1 MNKYMVKLEVENM
14 KVGKSILDI
23 RKKNNLSQQQ
33 FAKQF
38 HVTRQTVSN
47 WENEK
52 SYPDLQTLIEISD
65 KYDISIDKMMKEDPQ
80 MIKKIDRER
89 KRFKW
94 LLWALVG
101 IIIVAVA
108 YYWTSPKRTE
118 GKVDRV
124 LFEYEYSELY
134 TSEEFHEAANVV
146 IEHFKTCGA
155 YKNCELVVVGYD
167 ESNSGVD
174 EEDGKE
180 KMVLDIYYTVG
191 WFPIIDF
198 EVPNSSNQIHYW
210 LERDSTDG
218 SWKIVTA
225 GEG

>member
-1 MNKYMVKLEVENM
+1 M

-23 RKKNNLSQQQ
+23 RKKNNLSQEQ

-94 LLWALVG
+94 LLWTLVG
-101 IIIVAVA
+101 IIIVVVA

-134 TSEEFHEAANVV
+134 TSEEFHEAAKVV

-155 YKNCELVVVGYD
+155 YKNCELVVVGVD
-167 ESNSGVD
+167 ESSSGVD

-198 EVPNSSNQIHYW
+198 EVPNSSNQIHYS

>member
-1 MNKYMVKLEVENM
+1 MVKLEVENM
-14 KVGKSILDI
+14 KLGKNILDI
-23 RKKNNLSQQQ
+23 RKKNNLSQEQ

-80 MIKKIDRER
+80 MIKKIDHER

-101 IIIVAVA
+101 IVIVAVA

-124 LFEYEYSELY
+124 LFEYENSELY
-134 TSEEFHEAANVV
+134 TSEEFHAAAKVV
-146 IEHFKTCGA
+146 IENFKTCGG
-155 YKNCELVVVGYD
+155 YKNCELVVVSLD
-167 ESNSGVD
+167 ADSSRVN

-180 KMVLDIYYTVG
+180 NMVLDIYYTVG
-191 WFPIIDF
+191 WFPIVNF
-198 EVPNSSNQIHYW
+198 EVPNSSNSIHYI
-210 LERDSTDG
+210 LERDNPDSP
-218 SWKIVTA
+218 WKIITA